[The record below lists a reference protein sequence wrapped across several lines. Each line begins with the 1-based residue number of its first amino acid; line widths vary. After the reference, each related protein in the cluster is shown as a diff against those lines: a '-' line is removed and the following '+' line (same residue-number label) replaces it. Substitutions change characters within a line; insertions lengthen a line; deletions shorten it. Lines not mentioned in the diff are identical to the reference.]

1 MMYKSQYN
9 TPQHFENLY
18 KIFSNERFLNKEGLG
33 GELAFFIHS
42 FPAHLQS
49 QVDLNVSSLIKR
61 LQNNGIEILEVN
73 LYLLCMGIIKQKNL
87 FEKIQDQEKG
97 IPKRRLLKI
106 LNGPLNIETAVMPEI
121 LRRVNEACPKI
132 IFLTG
137 IGAAF
142 PIIRSHT
149 ILNNLPTLIG
159 EMPLVLFFPG
169 TYNNQSLTLFDR
181 LKDDN
186 YYRAHN
192 LNDYKI

>member
-1 MMYKSQYN
+1 MLRSDIYDAPK
-9 TPQHFENLY
+9 HFESLF
-18 KIFSNERFLNKEGLG
+18 KILSSPRFLNKEGLG
-33 GELAFFIHS
+33 GELPFFIHS
-42 FPAHLQS
+42 FPVSKQTI
-49 QVDLNVSSLIKR
+49 VDANIQSLIKR
-61 LQNNGIEILEVN
+61 LQNKGIEILEIN
-73 LYLLCMGIIKQKNL
+73 LYRLYMDILKRENIFEQIINQEKNL
-87 FEKIQDQEKG
+87 SKQ
-97 IPKRRLLKI
+97 RLLRV
-106 LNGPLNIETAVMPEI
+106 LSGPLNIDSVVIPEI
-121 LRRVNEACPKI
+121 HHRLERSSTKI

-149 ILNNLPTLIG
+149 ILNNLQTLVG
-159 EMPLVLFFPG
+159 DLPLVMFFPG